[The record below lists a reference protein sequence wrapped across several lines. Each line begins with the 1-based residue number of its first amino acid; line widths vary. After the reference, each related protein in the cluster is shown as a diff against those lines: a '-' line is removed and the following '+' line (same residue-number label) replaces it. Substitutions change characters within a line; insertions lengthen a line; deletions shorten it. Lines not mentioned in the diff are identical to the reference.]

1 MAVLKVSNLHKRF
14 GGIKAVNDVSFE
26 LEDNAVLG
34 IIGPNGAGKTTL
46 FNLLTGFLPA
56 DSGSVIFNGREVLKR
71 PVYELVELGLARSFQ
86 LVKPFFGMTALETL
100 MLPSWAPR
108 MRERQLLAADIE
120 SEARS
125 LLSRIGLGEK
135 ADVLVDQLSQGDLR
149 MLDIGRAL
157 ATKPKVLFLDEPFS
171 ALSHD
176 ETNTLSDLIR
186 SLKKDGL
193 SVVIIEHR
201 LRELM
206 ALAERIVV
214 INFGTKLAE
223 GLPGDIVRNELV
235 IEAYL
240 GKRAQDVATAVN

>member
-1 MAVLKVSNLHKRF
+1 MALLKVSNLHKRF
-14 GGIKAVNDVSFE
+14 GGIRAVNDVSFE

-56 DSGSVIFNGREVLKR
+56 DSGSVLFQGQEVLKR

-108 MRERQLLAADIE
+108 MRERHLLAAEIE
-120 SEARS
+120 SEARG
-125 LLSRIGLGEK
+125 LLSRIGLGAK
-135 ADVLVDQLSQGDLR
+135 AEVLVDQLSQGELR

-157 ATKPKVLFLDEPFS
+157 ATKPRLLFLDEPFS
-171 ALSHD
+171 ALSNE
-176 ETNTLSDLIR
+176 ETHTLSDLIR
-186 SLKKDGL
+186 SLKNDGL
-193 SVVIIEHR
+193 SIVIIEHR

-223 GLPGDIVRNELV
+223 GLPADIVRNELV

-240 GKRAQDVATAVN
+240 GKRAKDVATAVN